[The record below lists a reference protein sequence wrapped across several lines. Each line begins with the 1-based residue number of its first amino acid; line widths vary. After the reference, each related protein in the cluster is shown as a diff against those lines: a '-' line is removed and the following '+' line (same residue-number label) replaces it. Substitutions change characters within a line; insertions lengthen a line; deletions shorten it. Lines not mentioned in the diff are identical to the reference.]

1 MAPVES
7 NFAIDA
13 VMPADMDIDVHA
25 GAEAVPGEA
34 DTAPAGNFSSLALL
48 HAPEPPY
55 PARAKRLGWQGEVLL
70 RIHVGA
76 DGAPREVRIVRS
88 SGHRRLDQA
97 AVAAVR
103 RWRFEPALRD
113 GRAVPGE
120 VQVPVAFAPEVR

>member
-13 VMPADMDIDVHA
+13 VMPADVDIDVHA

-34 DTAPAGNFSSLALL
+34 DTAPAGNFASLALL

-88 SGHRRLDQA
+88 SGHAELDRCA
-97 AVAAVR
+97 R
-103 RWRFEPALRD
+103 NHILRHWRFAPPQRE
-113 GRAVPGE
+113 AVGE
-120 VQVPVAFAPEVR
+120 VPIRFALL